1 MTRSAGAPLTS
12 RAGRILAFG
21 HAITGRRP
29 MPTNADLAAKL
40 LRDVA
45 RHYRILAEENPDSAK
60 TLEHNARTCEEVAEL
75 VEKDPT
81 GEIDKAARPKL
92 N

>member
-1 MTRSAGAPLTS
+1 
-12 RAGRILAFG
+12 
-21 HAITGRRP
+21 

-40 LRDVA
+40 LRDIA
-45 RHYRILAEENPDSAK
+45 RHYRILAEENPDAAK

-75 VEKDPT
+75 VESDPT
-81 GEIDKAARPKL
+81 GEIDERLRPQL